1 MKNLTNNLN
10 EQRSKSLVVF
20 EYALLIF
27 YHGIIILRVL
37 YNEGPT
43 MQTSSVTLMAND
55 SAYSLYVSGA
65 LLLSFFIWLVW
76 NLFDKKF
83 IYRTTGIGIGLF
95 IFTAAGVIS
104 YFAAADKRM
113 AINNVVSL
121 TTPVLCSILLVQILD
136 STAKI
141 KLVLAVIAA
150 LGIVSAY
157 QCVDQTLFIN
167 NETIKQYQ
175 ENPDI
180 MLESLNIQKDTLQ
193 HFLFEQ
199 RLNSNNA
206 RAFFTTRNS
215 AGTFFL
221 MAFLACVAL
230 LIVSEKTDFIKVS
243 IAFII
248 LAFVITKSKG
258 AIISLLLSLALICL
272 YLKYNTQL
280 KKHRK
285 SLLLFSIFL
294 ITIVTSVIAMYGI
307 KFQTLPGGISM
318 LVRWQY
324 WKASAE
330 MFADHFW
337 TGVGPGNFSYF
348 YSHYKPA
355 AALESV
361 TDPHNF
367 PLSILTQYG
376 ILGFVGFLFMI
387 FLPLWNSTK
396 GSFQLVAQTNKIESN
411 NKLKRT
417 ITNIIICVFFGT
429 VLCKITLT
437 EAFQS
442 GNAMIIIY
450 LFLRLCAP
458 PIAIFSISLYFI
470 RKYTDK
476 EVNDERNIVRK
487 STFAVIIFCALLGV
501 LLHNLTDFA
510 IFEPGIYTTFWFL
523 LAALIS
529 ITAINKDKKRFVFTP
544 AVYIRIPVILGSVA
558 ICFLF
563 LNYVLIPVASST
575 KKIKLANESFVYGG
589 LQQARELLDSAAK
602 DDKLSLHALSL
613 NAKMFVRYAEITPSQ
628 RDEILTIAEEY
639 FKQAIKR
646 NDASYKNYEDLSETY
661 LRHSE
666 ISKPD
671 ESTGLLILAYYAAIK
686 ARNRYEGN
694 EQLHFNAALIADKL
708 LSTDKALESYQ
719 KAVEIENQ
727 YQIQF
732 RKMYPKEKM
741 VSRLGEERYSFA
753 KKRIAE
759 ITSENDI

>member
-1 MKNLTNNLN
+1 MKNVTNNLDAP
-10 EQRSKSLVVF
+10 RTKPLVVF

-27 YHGIIILRVL
+27 HLGIIILRVL

-43 MQTSSVTLMAND
+43 MQTSSVTLMASD
-55 SAYSLYVSGA
+55 SAYSLYVSSV
-65 LLLSFFIWLVW
+65 LLFSFIIWLVW
-76 NLFDKKF
+76 NLFEKKF
-83 IYRTTGIGIGLF
+83 IYRTTGMGIGLF
-95 IFTAAGVIS
+95 IFAAAGVIS

-113 AINNVVSL
+113 AINNIVL
-121 TTPVLCSILLVQILD
+121 LLTPVLCSILLVQILD
-136 STAKI
+136 SNAKI

-157 QCVDQTLFIN
+157 QCVDQSLFIN
-167 NETIKQYQ
+167 NETIKQYE

-180 MLESLNIQKDTLQ
+180 MLESLNIEKDTLQ

-199 RLNSNNA
+199 RLHSNNA

-221 MAFLACVAL
+221 MAFLACFAL
-230 LIVSEKTDFIKVS
+230 LIVSEKTDFMKVS
-243 IAFII
+243 IAFIM

-258 AIISLLLSLALICL
+258 AIIGLLFALALIYL
-272 YLKYNTQL
+272 YLKYNNQL
-280 KKHRK
+280 KKHRN
-285 SLLLFSIFL
+285 SILLFSVLL
-294 ITIVTSVIAMYGI
+294 ITIVTSAIILYGI

-324 WKASAE
+324 WKASAQ
-330 MFADHFW
+330 MFGDHFW
-337 TGVGPGNFSYF
+337 TGVGPGNFSYY

-376 ILGFVGFLFMI
+376 ILGFAGFIFMI

-396 GSFQLVAQTNKIESN
+396 GNFQLVTQTKYFENDNKPE
-411 NKLKRT
+411 KT
-417 ITNIIICVFFGT
+417 ITNIILCVLFGL

-458 PIAIFSISLYFI
+458 PIAIFSVSLYFI
-470 RKYTDK
+470 REYTYK
-476 EVNDERNIVRK
+476 ELNDERNVIRK
-487 STFAVIIFCALLGV
+487 STFGVIIFCAILGI

-523 LAALIS
+523 FATLIA
-529 ITAINKDKKRFVFTP
+529 ITARNKDKKRFVFTP
-544 AVYIRIPVILGSVA
+544 AAYIKIPAVLGA
-558 ICFLF
+558 ITICFAF
-563 LNYVLIPVASST
+563 LNYAFIPVVSST

-589 LQQARELLDSAAK
+589 LQQAHQLLDSAAK
-602 DDKLSLHALSL
+602 DDKLSSHALSL

-628 RDEILTIAEEY
+628 QDEILTIAEEY

-661 LRHSE
+661 LKHSE

-671 ESTGLLILAYYAAIK
+671 ESTGLLILAYDAAIK
-686 ARNRYEGN
+686 ARDRYKGN
-694 EQLHFNAALIADKL
+694 ERLHYNAAQLADKL
-708 LSTDKALESYQ
+708 LITEKALESYQ
-719 KAVEIENQ
+719 KAVEIEDQ
-727 YQIQF
+727 YQMQF
-732 RKMYPKEKM
+732 KKMYPQEKM
-741 VSRLGEERYSFA
+741 VSRLGEDKYLFA

>member
-1 MKNLTNNLN
+1 MKNVTNNLDTP
-10 EQRSKSLVVF
+10 RSKPLVIF

-27 YHGIIILRVL
+27 YLGIIILRVL

-43 MQTSSVTLMAND
+43 MQTSSVALMASD
-55 SAYSLYVSGA
+55 SLYSMYVSGA
-65 LLLSFFIWLVW
+65 LLLSFIIWLVW

-95 IFTAAGVIS
+95 IFALAAVVS
-104 YFAAADKRM
+104 SFAAADKRM
-113 AINNVVSL
+113 AINNIVLLIS
-121 TTPVLCSILLVQILD
+121 PVLCSILLVQILD
-136 STAKI
+136 SNVKI

-167 NETIKQYQ
+167 NETIKQYE

-193 HFLFEQ
+193 QFLFEQ
-199 RLNSNNA
+199 RLHSNNA

-230 LIVSEKTDFIKVS
+230 LIVSEKTDFLKVS

-258 AIISLLLSLALICL
+258 AIIGLLFSLALICL
-272 YLKYNTQL
+272 YLKYHTQL
-280 KKHRK
+280 KKQRK
-285 SLLLFSIFL
+285 GILLLSVLL
-294 ITIVTSVIAMYGI
+294 ITIVTSAIVLYGI
-307 KFQTLPGGISM
+307 NFQTLPGGISM

-324 WKASAE
+324 WKASAQ

-337 TGVGPGNFSYF
+337 IGVGPGNFSYF
-348 YSHYKPA
+348 YSYYKPA

-376 ILGFVGFLFMI
+376 IFGFVGFLLMI
-387 FLPLWNSTK
+387 FLPLWNTTK
-396 GSFQLVAQTNKIESN
+396 GNFQLVTQTNKVESD

-417 ITNIIICVFFGT
+417 LTNIILCILFGS

-437 EAFQS
+437 EAFKS
-442 GNAMIIIY
+442 GNPMIIIY
-450 LFLRLCAP
+450 LFLRLCVP
-458 PIAIFSISLYFI
+458 PIAIFSVSLYFI
-470 RKYTDK
+470 RKYTYK
-476 EVNDERNIVRK
+476 ELNDERNVIRK
-487 STFAVIIFCALLGV
+487 STFTVIIFCTLLGV

-523 LAALIS
+523 FATLIA
-529 ITAINKDKKRFVFTP
+529 ITARNKDKKQFVFTP
-544 AVYIRIPVILGSVA
+544 AAYIKIPAVLGSVA
-558 ICFLF
+558 ICFVF
-563 LNYVLIPVASST
+563 LNYALIPVISST

-589 LQQARELLDSAAK
+589 LQQAHQLLDSAAK
-602 DDKLSLHALSL
+602 DDKLSEYALALQARMFVSNAERTHFQENELLSL
-613 NAKMFVRYAEITPSQ
+613 AE
-628 RDEILTIAEEY
+628 DYL
-639 FKQAIKR
+639 KLAIKR
-646 NDASYKNYEDLSETY
+646 NKASYKNYEDLSQAY
-661 LRHSE
+661 LKHSE
-666 ISKPD
+666 VSPSD
-671 ESTGLLILAYYAAIK
+671 EKAGLLIFALGAAAK
-686 ARNRYEGN
+686 ARDRYKGN
-694 EQLHFNAALIADKL
+694 ERLHFNYAQIADKL
-708 LSTDKALESYQ
+708 DMTEKALQAYQ
-719 KAVEIENQ
+719 KAVEIEDQ
-727 YQIQF
+727 YQMQF
-732 RKMYPKEKM
+732 RKMYLKEKM
-741 VSRLGEERYSFA
+741 VSRLGEDKYLFA